1 MVSRAAEEAEKSGLS
16 EIRGANRDA
25 NMSCYFVR
33 IRVSPMQTDTLLAIG
48 TTEYFPNYPGF
59 ASDWFLLGQDTDFR
73 RADANPWRPD
83 LVFGPVC

>member
-33 IRVSPMQTDTLLAIG
+33 IRVSPMQTDTLLAINARRQIQMPSTCG
-48 TTEYFPNYPGF
+48 TYGA
-59 ASDWFLLGQDTDFR
+59 ASG
-73 RADANPWRPD
+73 
-83 LVFGPVC
+83 